1 MARNKRKAEVK
12 EEEEHNKTPR
22 TEPTTTAEDKV
33 EEEPPVD
40 LTTDNNENEEGMES
54 TFDPDDPFGIESMTI
69 EEIQNKLQE
78 RNLSTNGDE
87 RVLKKRLS
95 DRLTKEQDPKYKP
108 RSKNIRSCA
117 WCGELMK
124 KRNGFRGDFYGCS
137 TFPRCQYTTSLKGDA
152 NPSKEHLRGVA
163 YQSMND
169 CGADIGELIHARRED
184 ARIRKELA
192 EDRKVGRMWGVKR
205 EDYYD

>member
-12 EEEEHNKTPR
+12 DEEEQNKTPR
-22 TEPTTTAEDKV
+22 TERTENEMK
-33 EEEPPVD
+33 EKGLPVD
-40 LTTDNNENEEGMES
+40 LTTDNENEERAEAS
-54 TFDPDDPFGIESMTI
+54 FDPDDPFGIESMTI
-69 EEIQNKLQE
+69 EEIQEKLQD

-108 RSKNIRSCA
+108 RAKTIRSCA

-163 YQSMND
+163 YQSVND